1 MNISNS
7 IRISLVALLTMFAV
21 EGASADSLMFNNP
34 DNKAY
39 LGARVSVDVSSAAN
53 GGNNYSSKAGF
64 AIGAVYHIPVKANF
78 YFEPGLALFYD
89 VFGTVIYNYDY
100 PNNAPGTFLPEDE
113 NEEGKK
119 LYQTD
124 GSVRNLGFRVPLNL
138 GYHFDFGDDL
148 RLRVFTGPQLNVS
161 FLARYHQNQVV
172 APFLGV
178 IKGHSHSV
186 FGTGGF
192 KHFDA
197 QWNFGA
203 GFDYGNYS
211 IDLAGSVGMTT
222 LCDQVAPFQHN
233 IRRNIFSITLGYNF

>member
-1 MNISNS
+1 MKAIKHLGISILGGIAMLAS
-7 IRISLVALLTMFAV
+7 FP
-21 EGASADSLMFNNP
+21 ASADSLMFNNP
-34 DNKAY
+34 DNRAY
-39 LGARVSVDVSSAAN
+39 LGARVAIDVSSAAN
-53 GGNNYSSKAGF
+53 GGGNYSSKPGF
-64 AIGAVYHIPVKANF
+64 AVGAVYHIPIKANF

-89 VFGTVIYNYDY
+89 VFGTVIYQYDY
-100 PNNAPGTFLPEDE
+100 PNNAPGTLLSPEE
-113 NEEGKK
+113 NEAGKK

-148 RLRVFTGPQLNVS
+148 RVRVFTGPQLNVS
-161 FLARYHQNQVV
+161 FMARYHQNEVV
-172 APFLGV
+172 APFMGV
-178 IKGHSHSV
+178 IKSESHSV

-203 GFDYGNYS
+203 GLDYGNYS

-222 LCDQVAPFQHN
+222 LCSQVAPFQHD